1 MEQSIRENRPNINI
15 AITTNMNTGQKMNT
29 KLLFLLFTLTLTS
42 VFLLTTDS
50 NSATIIAF
58 GDSITAGHS
67 SRSGGYPPKLNS
79 LLNENNKP
87 SIVINKGVSG
97 EKTPEGVGRIG
108 RVLAGT
114 PSNLILIMEGTNDI
128 RGGLSVETTRHNL
141 ESMINQSKAAGV
153 TPVLATLTPSDRN
166 GSATVIPKYWN
177 PMIKSLAS
185 GTSIPLAD
193 QYAAILPTWG
203 SSNADGLH
211 PNDTG
216 YWTVARTWYGVI
228 APMISSTGE
237 VNPGAGS
244 GGGGS
249 SGPCFIAT
257 AAFGSP
263 VEKHVTLLK
272 EFRDNFLLTNRP
284 GKLFVKTYYT
294 LSPPLA
300 DFISRHENLKL
311 VVRILLYPLIGFSYV
326 LLKLNLTA
334 QLFIAVMLMG
344 GLGFSMYFI
353 KRRPETI
360 S

>member
-1 MEQSIRENRPNINI
+1 
-15 AITTNMNTGQKMNT
+15 MNT
-29 KLLFLLFTLTLTS
+29 KILFFLISLTLVS
-42 VFLLTTDS
+42 ISCPATDS

-108 RVLAGT
+108 GVLAGT
-114 PSNLILIMEGTNDI
+114 PANLILIMEGTNDI

-153 TPVLATLTPSDRN
+153 TPILATLTPSDRN
-166 GSATVIPKYWN
+166 GSATVIPNYWN

-185 GTSIPLAD
+185 STSIPLAD
-193 QYAAILPTWG
+193 QYAAILPTWS

-237 VNPGAGS
+237 VNAGG

-272 EFRDNFLLTNRP
+272 EFRDNFLLTNTL
-284 GKLFVKTYYT
+284 GKLFVKTYYA
-294 LSPPLA
+294 LSPPA
-300 DFISRHENLKL
+300 AHFISQHENIRQII
-311 VVRILLYPLIGFSYV
+311 RILLYPLVGLSYV
-326 LLKLNLTA
+326 LLKLNLAT
-334 QLFIAVMLMG
+334 QLFIAFILTG
-344 GLGFSMYFI
+344 GLGFSMLFL
-353 KRRPETI
+353 KRKIRTVQQ
-360 S
+360 

>member
-1 MEQSIRENRPNINI
+1 
-15 AITTNMNTGQKMNT
+15 MNT
-29 KLLFLLFTLTLTS
+29 KLLFFLITLTLPS
-42 VFLLTTDS
+42 ISCLTTDS

-97 EKTPEGVGRIG
+97 EKTPAGVGRIG

-128 RGGLSVETTRHNL
+128 RGGLSLETTRHNL

-166 GSATVIPKYWN
+166 GSATVIPNYWN
-177 PMIKSLAS
+177 PMIKNLAS
-185 GTSIPLAD
+185 STSIPLAD

-237 VNPGAGS
+237 VNADSS

-263 VEKHVTLLK
+263 VEKHVILLK
-272 EFRDNFLLTNRP
+272 EFRDNFLLTNAP
-284 GKLFVKTYYT
+284 GKLFVKTYYA
-294 LSPPLA
+294 LSPPA
-300 DFISRHENLKL
+300 AHFISQHENVKR
-311 VVRILLYPLIGFSYV
+311 VIRILLYPLIGLSYV

-334 QLFIAVMLMG
+334 QLLIAVMLAG
-344 GLGFSMYFI
+344 GLGFSMLFL
-353 KRRPETI
+353 KRKNLTVQ
-360 S
+360 